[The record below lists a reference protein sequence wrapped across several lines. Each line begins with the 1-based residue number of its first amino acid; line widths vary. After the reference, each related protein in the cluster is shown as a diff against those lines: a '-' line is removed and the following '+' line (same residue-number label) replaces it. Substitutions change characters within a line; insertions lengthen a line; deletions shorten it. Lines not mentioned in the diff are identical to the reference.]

1 MKIYTVRGEAR
12 ASGLPEH
19 FLRTLLRQNR
29 LPGFYAGTR
38 YYVNHDV
45 FMEQLDTLS
54 RNGEVKQ

>member
-1 MKIYTVRGEAR
+1 MNIYTIREEAR
-12 ASGLPEH
+12 TSGLPEH

-45 FMEQLDTLS
+45 FMEQLDTIS
-54 RNGEVKQ
+54 RNGEVKS